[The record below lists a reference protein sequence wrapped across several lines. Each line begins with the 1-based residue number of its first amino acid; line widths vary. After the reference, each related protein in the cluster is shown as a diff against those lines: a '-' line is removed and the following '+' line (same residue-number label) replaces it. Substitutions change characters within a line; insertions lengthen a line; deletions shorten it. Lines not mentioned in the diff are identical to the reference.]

1 MMASK
6 PLISVCVITYN
17 HENFI
22 KEAIV
27 SIVNQTYQNIEL
39 IIIDDGSKDNSIEK
53 IEEMLSVC
61 EERFTRFEFRYR
73 ANRGLSATLNEALE
87 WCHGKYFSAIASD
100 DMMLPQKIEK
110 QINFLLKSHKNKI
123 VGIFSGYHLI
133 DDNNKVINTILKE
146 QRTYNFNEIF
156 LHNFDLP
163 APTALLNLIAV
174 REVGGYIDNLK
185 IEDWYMWLKLTENGN
200 ALIYLSEI
208 LVNYRSHGSN
218 TSKNLVIMNEERK
231 KVIDCFEGNELYDS
245 AKLKIQWLKAT
256 DYIYINK
263 LQALA
268 FVKDIILESPIR
280 IFSVDFLRFA
290 FHFLKSIVV

>member
-1 MMASK
+1 M
-6 PLISVCVITYN
+6 
-17 HENFI
+17 
-22 KEAIV
+22 
-27 SIVNQTYQNIEL
+27 
-39 IIIDDGSKDNSIEK
+39 
-53 IEEMLSVC
+53 
-61 EERFTRFEFRYR
+61 
-73 ANRGLSATLNEALE
+73 
-87 WCHGKYFSAIASD
+87 
-100 DMMLPQKIEK
+100 
-110 QINFLLKSHKNKI
+110 
-123 VGIFSGYHLI
+123 
-133 DDNNKVINTILKE
+133 
-146 QRTYNFNEIF
+146 
-156 LHNFDLP
+156 P

-256 DYIYINK
+256 DYSYINK

-268 FVKDIILESPIR
+268 FFKDIIVESPIR